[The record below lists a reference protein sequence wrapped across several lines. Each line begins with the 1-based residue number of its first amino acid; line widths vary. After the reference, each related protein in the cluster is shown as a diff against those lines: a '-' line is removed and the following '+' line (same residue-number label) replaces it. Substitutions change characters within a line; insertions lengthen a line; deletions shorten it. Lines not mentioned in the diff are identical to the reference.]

1 MNHTD
6 LGFTDKWLSKR
17 IKESKEFREKYR
29 INSSMMDFGV
39 EIAKDNTKENDMNIV
54 NSVVFSQEGL
64 FINNIPNGKI
74 VREINSKQPIY
85 RIMVK
90 ALAVFGYIY
99 ISDDIRLYV
108 VEGEKRVDGNNYL
121 LSKVDEDDLL
131 LMSESLSET
140 GNSPKIPIDGVKVIS
155 DTRIHQGDSPASRI
169 MTNNL
174 IHTLCGNA
182 NKIKGQ

>member
-1 MNHTD
+1 MNHSD

-29 INSSMMDFGV
+29 INSAMMGFGV
-39 EIAKDNTKENDMNIV
+39 EITKDKTKENDMNIV

-64 FINNIPNGKI
+64 FINNIPNDKI

-85 RIMVK
+85 KMMVK

-99 ISDDIRLYV
+99 LSDDVRLYV
-108 VEGEKRVDGNNYL
+108 VEGEKRVHGNNYL

-131 LMSESLSET
+131 LVSESD
-140 GNSPKIPIDGVKVIS
+140 NSPKIPIDGVKVVSI
-155 DTRIHQGDSPASRI
+155 TTIHQGDSPFNTI
-169 MTNNL
+169 
-174 IHTLCGNA
+174 LCGSNII
-182 NKIKGQ
+182 KSKGQ

>member
-1 MNHTD
+1 MNHSD

-17 IKESKEFREKYR
+17 IKESKEVREKYR
-29 INSSMMDFGV
+29 INSSMMGFGV
-39 EIAKDNTKENDMNIV
+39 EITKDKIKENDMNIV
-54 NSVVFSQEGL
+54 NSVLFSQEGL

-85 RIMVK
+85 KMMVK

-99 ISDDIRLYV
+99 LSDDIRLYV
-108 VEGEKRVDGNNYL
+108 VEGEKRIHGNNYL

-131 LMSESLSET
+131 LVSESD
-140 GNSPKIPIDGVKVIS
+140 NSPKVPIDGVKVIS

-169 MTNNL
+169 MTSNL
-174 IHTLCGNA
+174 VHTLCGND
-182 NKIKGQ
+182 NKVKGR

>member
-1 MNHTD
+1 MNHSD
-6 LGFTDKWLSKR
+6 LGYTDKWLSKR
-17 IKESKEFREKYR
+17 INESKEFREKYR

-39 EIAKDNTKENDMNIV
+39 EITKDKTKENDMNIV

-85 RIMVK
+85 RMMVK

-108 VEGEKRVDGNNYL
+108 VEGENRVHGNNYL

-131 LMSESLSET
+131 LAR
-140 GNSPKIPIDGVKVIS
+140 GNGPKIPIDGVKVLSNTIV
-155 DTRIHQGDSPASRI
+155 HQGYSPVSKI
-169 MTNNL
+169 IINDI
-174 IHTLCGNA
+174 IHKLCGNT
-182 NKIKGQ
+182 NKTKGQ